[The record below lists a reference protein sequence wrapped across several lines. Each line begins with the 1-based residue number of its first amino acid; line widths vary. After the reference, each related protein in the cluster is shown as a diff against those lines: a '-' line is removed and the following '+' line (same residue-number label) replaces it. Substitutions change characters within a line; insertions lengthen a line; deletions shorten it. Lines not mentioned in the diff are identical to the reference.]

1 MAIPTPTIPSAITP
15 VSAVELKP
23 TNNNKAFYI
32 YSGLVNV
39 PHTSDEV
46 TLISVNDIGKRDVLI
61 HFEFGNDEA
70 SDEASTIYVKS
81 NGTTI
86 YKSYA
91 YMRTRYG
98 TDRPEICFILP
109 ANTSIEVTAD
119 NHDSASNWTVAGYGY
134 YLEGF

>member
-46 TLISVNDIGKRDVLI
+46 TLISVNEPVM
-61 HFEFGNDEA
+61 NV
-70 SDEASTIYVKS
+70 S
-81 NGTTI
+81 
-86 YKSYA
+86 
-91 YMRTRYG
+91 
-98 TDRPEICFILP
+98 
-109 ANTSIEVTAD
+109 
-119 NHDSASNWTVAGYGY
+119 
-134 YLEGF
+134 